1 MTVIVANAI
10 SITVRERRM
19 EIAVLKVLGFGPNQI
34 MFLILGEGI
43 LLGTLAGGL
52 SATVVWALMNNVK
65 LQILFFGGF
74 NVPDAAVAWGF
85 LAGAGTAFIGSIG
98 PAVSARS
105 IKVVDVF
112 SRVA

>member
-19 EIAVLKVLGFGPNQI
+19 EIAVLKVLGFSPTQI
-34 MFLILGEGI
+34 MFLILGEGV

-52 SATVVWALMNNVK
+52 SAMTVVYVTRNVPALA
-65 LQILFFGGF
+65 GF
-74 NVPDAAVAWGF
+74 NVPDAAISWGF
-85 LAGAGTAFIGSIG
+85 LAGACTASGGSIF
-98 PAVSARS
+98 PAISARS

-112 SRVA
+112 SKVA